1 MMRTEFSIN
10 NRTAFLAARLSTNPE
25 ILASSRADSSSNIV
39 DDARIVGDASIVH
52 DAWSARQTTFT
63 GAPLPAAIG
72 IAGDQIAEDAP
83 HTGILINVTESFT
96 HSEPIAQSIAND
108 AGKSIAN
115 GVEEQTSLAMGH
127 AGFGTSTQTADAS
140 EASSAMLHVAAQQ
153 IWGMCLETIRPQ
165 LSAQT
170 MRTWFEPLEAI
181 ALEGSEITLRAPSS
195 FFCEWIG
202 EHYQDILEQSLRV
215 VLGPTAR
222 FRFESVNEVESV
234 NTKLEAAPA
243 VKNEQLRIKNEE
255 IGSRNEALRNK
266 NEANNSRFSPAP
278 ARNSSFLPPN
288 SIAPARPAPFGSQ
301 VNGNGKRMTIE
312 SNLNPRYTFDT
323 FIRGESNKLA
333 YAAAM
338 AVANNPGGT
347 RYNPLVIY
355 GNVGLGKTHLIQAI
369 GHATMLKFP
378 SAKVLYTSSD
388 RYMVEFVDSIQNDRI
403 NEFQALYRSID
414 ILIIDDVQFFAG
426 KEKTQDIFFHTFN
439 ALREL
444 GKQIILTCDRPP
456 KELKD
461 IDDRLLNRLQWG
473 LTTDIGAPDLET
485 RIAILRHKAI
495 ADGIELPGEVIEFIA
510 ANVTSNIRE
519 LEGCLISLLAM
530 SSLEGKEPTLELA
543 REVLRK
549 VARRATPIIS
559 IEAIQRTV
567 ARRLGIEEELLRHK
581 TRKQEVVLA
590 RQMAM
595 YLCKEMTNHSLKSIG
610 FHFGGRDHSTVIH
623 AIQTIQEDMK
633 LEPLLVK
640 RIDEIRKQIE
650 MMQ

>member
-1 MMRTEFSIN
+1 MTRTKFSIN
-10 NRTAFLAARLSTNPE
+10 NRTAFPAARLSTNTE
-25 ILASSRADSSSNIV
+25 IVIPFRADSSSHIP
-39 DDARIVGDASIVH
+39 ASSEMPIEDASLTQGS
-52 DAWSARQTTFT
+52 WSARQTHPI
-63 GAPLPAAIG
+63 GESLAQAVMPPA
-72 IAGDQIAEDAP
+72 
-83 HTGILINVTESFT
+83 GILIDVAEST
-96 HSEPIAQSIAND
+96 IQSETF
-108 AGKSIAN
+108 AGGDSLAN
-115 GVEEQTSLAMGH
+115 GMEDHIAAFAVQNAQRAEAN
-127 AGFGTSTQTADAS
+127 AS
-140 EASSAMLHVAAQQ
+140 EASQAMLHVAARQ

-215 VLGPTAR
+215 VLGPHAR
-222 FRFESVNEVESV
+222 FRFESSSEIESV
-234 NTKLEAAPA
+234 NTKLEAATPIKSEELR
-243 VKNEQLRIKNEE
+243 VKNESAAAERIKNA
-255 IGSRNEALRNK
+255 GYN
-266 NEANNSRFSPAP
+266 PAP
-278 ARNSSFLPPN
+278 SRVQATPAPSTPNSSLLN
-288 SIAPARPAPFGSQ
+288 SNSMRPAPFGSQ
-301 VNGNGKRMTIE
+301 MNGKRPVME

-369 GHATMLKFP
+369 GHASVIKFP
-378 SAKVLYTSSD
+378 NAKVLYTSSD

-403 NEFQALYRSID
+403 NEFQSLYRSVD

-426 KEKTQDIFFHTFN
+426 KEKTQEIFFHTFN
-439 ALREL
+439 MLREL

-473 LTTDIGAPDLET
+473 LTTDIGTPDLET

-633 LEPLLVK
+633 LEPLLAK
-640 RIDEIRKQIE
+640 RIDDLRKQIE

>member
-1 MMRTEFSIN
+1 MPM
-10 NRTAFLAARLSTNPE
+10 P
-25 ILASSRADSSSNIV
+25 RA
-39 DDARIVGDASIVH
+39 
-52 DAWSARQTTFT
+52 
-63 GAPLPAAIG
+63 
-72 IAGDQIAEDAP
+72 
-83 HTGILINVTESFT
+83 GILIDLT
-96 HSEPIAQSIAND
+96 EPIVSTVNEHLVEEHLAEFPAQSIAPT
-108 AGKSIAN
+108 IATPMDEGDGASLN
-115 GVEEQTSLAMGH
+115 TS
-127 AGFGTSTQTADAS
+127 D
-140 EASSAMLHVAAQQ
+140 ASSAMLHAAAQQ
-153 IWGMCLETIRPQ
+153 IWRLCLETIRPQ
-165 LSAQT
+165 LTAQT
-170 MRTWFEPLEAI
+170 MRTWFEPLEAT

-202 EHYQDILEQSLRV
+202 EHYQEILEQSLRD
-215 VLGPTAR
+215 VLGPAAR
-222 FRFESVNEVESV
+222 FRFDSASEIESVNS
-234 NTKLEAAPA
+234 KLEAATTS
-243 VKNEQLRIKNEE
+243 KNEE
-255 IGSRNEALRNK
+255 SRAK
-266 NEANNSRFSPAP
+266 NDGYNTGQRLPTTVAMPSPTSP
-278 ARNSSFLPPN
+278 TRNSPFSTPTSPRSASPSMN
-288 SIAPARPAPFGSQ
+288 GSSTMNGSSNGRPASFGLP
-301 VNGNGKRMTIE
+301 VNGKRPAIE

-355 GNVGLGKTHLIQAI
+355 GSVGLGKTHLIQAI
-369 GHATMLKFP
+369 GHAAMLKFP

-388 RYMVEFVDSIQNDRI
+388 RFTVDFVDSIQNDRI

-414 ILIIDDVQFFAG
+414 VLIIDDVQFFAG
-426 KEKTQDIFFHTFN
+426 KERTQDIFFHTFN

-461 IDDRLLNRLQWG
+461 LDDRLVNRLQWG

-530 SSLEGKEPTLELA
+530 SSLEGKEPTLDLA

-640 RIDEIRKQIE
+640 RIDELRKSIE